1 VSLGHRDRIY
11 LPRCPSR
18 PSLGNLYPLHCSF
31 WLITSHLKGGHLS
44 YDAAHIAAVNAAVVA
59 FEQNNAD
66 TRAAV
71 VHGITGLPSGNGT
84 FAAPVPAV
92 QLFYDGPDLPEGMFA
107 DFFAIPTVS
116 STWAGPITFL
126 TWSGTDGGVTN
137 LRWAMVHIS
146 SQLF

>member
-1 VSLGHRDRIY
+1 
-11 LPRCPSR
+11 
-18 PSLGNLYPLHCSF
+18 LYSLHCSF